1 LTTDEI
7 KKLIDLDRNSK
18 KKAHARQGQKYYE
31 GRHDILNYRMF
42 YFNNDGQLTEDTY
55 RSNVKIPHPFFTELV
70 DQAVQYIMSGEK
82 FAYSENADLQ
92 SKLDEYFNNNEDFTA
107 SLSEL
112 LTNCTSKGFGYMFA
126 YKNEDDILC
135 FQSADTLNVVEVKP
149 SDTEDN
155 REYVIYYYDEYNSKR
170 DKSTRHIRVWDDQTV
185 SFYVQQENSEVVFEK
200 SQPHNLYS
208 RGKKVFSKNFGF
220 IPFFRLDNN
229 KKQVSDLALVKELID
244 DYDLMASS
252 LSNNLI
258 DFDMPLYAIKGYES
272 TDLDELQTNLKT
284 KKIIG
289 LDDEGGVD
297 VKTVDVPYQAR
308 QIKLELDEKNIYR
321 FGMGLN
327 INGLK
332 DTSATTNIA
341 IKAAYSLLDLKCSK
355 LEIRLK
361 QFLRSIAKPVL
372 EEINEKENTGYKLS
386 DIRFEF
392 KHEIM
397 SNALENSQIEQN
409 KANAKQ
415 TEINILL
422 SLADDFDDETRI
434 RKICEVL
441 DVEYDE
447 VKDRLPKSATED
459 IANAEAALDVQAE
472 VEETTGKALNGAQT
486 ASLLSIIAQYKA
498 KTLTADEAVSIISIS
513 IGISEERARKLLHI
527 GV

>member
-1 LTTDEI
+1 MTTDEI
-7 KKLIDLDRNSK
+7 KKLIDLDWNSR
-18 KKAHARQGQKYYE
+18 KKAHVREGQRYYE
-31 GRHDILNYRMF
+31 GRHDIRNYRIF
-42 YFNNDGQLTEDTY
+42 YYDSDGNLKEDRY

-70 DQAVQYIMSGEK
+70 DQAVQYTMSGER
-82 FAYSENADLQ
+82 FAFSENAELQ
-92 SKLDEYFNNNEDFTA
+92 AKLDDYFNYNEDFTA

-112 LTNCTSKGFGYMFA
+112 LTNCISKGFGYMFA
-126 YKNEDDILC
+126 YKNTEDVLC
-135 FQSADTLNVVEVKP
+135 FQSADTLSVVEVKP

-170 DKSTRHIRVWDDQTV
+170 NKRTCHIQVWDEQSV
-185 SFYVQQENSEVVFEK
+185 SFYIQPENSAIRLEK
-200 SQPHNLYS
+200 SRPHNLY
-208 RGKKVFSKNFGF
+208 RMNGKMFMKNLGF

-229 KKQVSDLALVKELID
+229 EKQVSDLALVKELID

-258 DFDMPLYAIKGYES
+258 DFDTPLYAVTGYEG
-272 TDLDELQTNLKT
+272 DNLDELQTNLKS

-289 LDDEGGVD
+289 LDEESSVD

-308 QIKLELDEKNIYR
+308 QTKLELDEKNIYR

-327 INGLK
+327 INGLR

-361 QFLRSIAKPVL
+361 QFLRSITKHVL
-372 EEINEKENTGYKLS
+372 EEINEKESTGYKLS
-386 DIRFEF
+386 DLWFEF

-415 TEINILL
+415 TEINTLL
-422 SLADDFDDETRI
+422 SLADSLDDETQMQ
-434 RKICEVL
+434 KICEVL
-441 DVEYDE
+441 DIDYSE
-447 VKDRLPKSATED
+447 VRDKLPKSAENHLN
-459 IANAEAALDVQAE
+459 NAEVI
-472 VEETTGKALNGAQT
+472 LN
-486 ASLLSIIAQYKA
+486 
-498 KTLTADEAVSIISIS
+498 E
-513 IGISEERARKLLHI
+513 
-527 GV
+527 

>member
-1 LTTDEI
+1 MLTTDEI
-7 KKLIDLDRNSK
+7 KKLIDLDRNSR

-31 GRHDILNYRMF
+31 GKHDILKYRMF
-42 YFNNDGQLTEDTY
+42 YYNDDGQLTEDTY

-82 FAYSENADLQ
+82 FAYSENAELQ
-92 SKLDEYFNNNEDFTA
+92 AKLDEYFNNNEDFTA

-149 SDTEDN
+149 SDTADN
-155 REYVIYYYDEYNSKR
+155 REYVIYYYDEYNSKH
-170 DKSTRHIRVWDDQTV
+170 DKSTRYIQVWDEQTV
-185 SFYVQQENSEVVFEK
+185 SYYVQQNNSVVVFEDI
-200 SQPHNLYS
+200 QEHNLYE
-208 RGKKVFSKNFGF
+208 RGGKTYSKNFGF

-229 KKQVSDLALVKELID
+229 KKQVSDLALVKDLID

-258 DFDMPLYAIKGYES
+258 DFDMPLYAIKGFDS
-272 TDLDELQTNLKT
+272 NNLDELQTNLKT

-327 INGLK
+327 INGLR
-332 DTSATTNIA
+332 DTAATTNIA

-372 EEINEKENTGYKLS
+372 DEINERENTGYKLS
-386 DIRFEF
+386 DLYFEF
-392 KHEIM
+392 RHEIM
-397 SNALENSQIEQN
+397 SNALENSQIKQN
-409 KANAKQ
+409 EANAKQ
-415 TEINILL
+415 TEINTLL
-422 SLADDFDDETRI
+422 NLADSLDDETRMQ
-434 RKICEVL
+434 KICEVL
-441 DVEYDE
+441 DIDYAE
-447 VKDRLPKSATED
+447 VKDKMPKSAD
-459 IANAEAALDVQAE
+459 NLLKSAE
-472 VEETTGKALNGAQT
+472 VILN
-486 ASLLSIIAQYKA
+486 
-498 KTLTADEAVSIISIS
+498 E
-513 IGISEERARKLLHI
+513 
-527 GV
+527 

>member
-7 KKLIDLDRNSK
+7 KKLIDLDGNSR
-18 KKAHARQGQKYYE
+18 KKAHVRQGQKYYE

-42 YFNNDGQLTEDTY
+42 YYNKDGQLTEDTY

-70 DQAVQYIMSGEK
+70 DQAVQYTMSGKK

-92 SKLDEYFNNNEDFTA
+92 IKLDEYFNNNEDFTA

-112 LTNCTSKGFGYMFA
+112 LTNCISKGFGYMFG
-126 YKNEDDILC
+126 YKNEDDVLC
-135 FQSADTLNVVEVKP
+135 YQSAETLNVVEVKP
-149 SDTEDN
+149 SDTADN
-155 REYVIYYYDEYNSKR
+155 REYVIYYYDEYNSKQN
-170 DKSTRHIRVWDDQTV
+170 KSTRYIQVWDEQTV
-185 SFYVQQENSEVVFEK
+185 SYYTQSENSAVVFEK
-200 SQPHNLYS
+200 IEPHNLY
-208 RGKKVFSKNFGF
+208 RKGKKVYTKNFGF

-229 KKQVSDLALVKELID
+229 KKQVSDLALVKDLID
-244 DYDLMASS
+244 DYDIMASS

-258 DFDMPLYAIKGYES
+258 DFDTPLYVIKGF
-272 TDLDELQTNLKT
+272 DGDNLDELQQNLKSQ
-284 KKIIG
+284 KIIG
-289 LDDEGGVD
+289 IDEESD
-297 VKTVDVPYQAR
+297 VEAKKIDVPYQAR
-308 QIKLELDEKNIYR
+308 QTKLELDEKNIYR

-327 INGLK
+327 INGFR

-372 EEINEKENTGYKLS
+372 DEINDKENTGYKLS

-415 TEINILL
+415 TEINTLL

-441 DVEYDE
+441 DIEYDE
-447 VKDRLPKSATED
+447 VKDRMPKTAGSYLKT
-459 IANAEAALDVQAE
+459 AE
-472 VEETTGKALNGAQT
+472 VILN
-486 ASLLSIIAQYKA
+486 
-498 KTLTADEAVSIISIS
+498 E
-513 IGISEERARKLLHI
+513 
-527 GV
+527 